1 MYSLISQSGH
11 VSYGIKEYVCD
22 TLADLNLLPVD
33 GKAGSSAYIIE
44 DDATYTLN
52 HKGEWKAKK
61 SSNNNENE
69 NKELKA
75 EIEKLQLQVKA
86 LTDANSAFT
95 AEIASLKEEIDKL
108 EKEIEELT
116 PKIEIV
122 ENTLSIPESIGT
134 IDKDTNTLILSEEN
148 SEVVGKVLVL
158 K

>member
-44 DDATYTLN
+44 EGLTFILN
-52 HKGEWKAKK
+52 HKGEWKEKK
-61 SSNNNENE
+61 NF
-69 NKELKA
+69 NKGASEELKVQ
-75 EIEKLQLQVKA
+75 IEKLELQIEDLTSANNA
-86 LTDANSAFT
+86 LI
-95 AEIASLKEEIDKL
+95 AENTFLREEIDKL

-116 PKIEIV
+116 PKIEVV

-134 IDKDTNTLILSEEN
+134 INKDTLILSEEN
-148 SEVVGKVLVL
+148 SEVVGKILIL